1 MATQRIRK
9 ELQQHLDQESHLQ
22 LEIQQ
27 LQQQLTDATQGLNA
41 AARLSDQL
49 ESCQQ
54 TINILREEGKL
65 KKLTRWI

>member
-54 TINILREEGKL
+54 TINILREEGK
-65 KKLTRWI
+65 